1 MKVFKRLAAIGMCGI
16 VLGVT
21 ASMVTAGPATGRYL
35 ARCDQKIT
43 NMEKQAAR
51 DFKKG
56 KLSAEDYAKV
66 QAEIAYHRE
75 LWGC

>member
-1 MKVFKRLAAIGMCGI
+1 MKTIRKVLAVGMCGI
-16 VLGVT
+16 VLGAGMSVFS
-21 ASMVTAGPATGRYL
+21 ASPATARYYT
-35 ARCDQKIT
+35 CDQQVK
-43 NMEKQAAR
+43 NMEKSAAK
-51 DFKKG
+51 DYKKG